1 MRGCSRR
8 VLALLAIAA
17 ALFAIVAVVLAVALR
32 SVHHRHH
39 PRFHL
44 PRAALITRDLPSL
57 AGLAHGEVREG
68 NRVELVEDEL
78 YLPVCLA
85 LIEGAAHSLHFETFL
100 WRTGAMSARIAAALS
115 ARAAAGVDVRVL
127 LDSFGSNDADERE
140 LEAMRAAG
148 AEVCLMRPIRF
159 RYLGW
164 LNNRTHRKVVVAD
177 GRRAL
182 IGGHCVDDRWMKP
195 TRGAPVVRDVSAR
208 IEGPIVSAIQ
218 SAFCENW
225 IEVRGDVPYGP
236 HVFPRLE
243 PRGETAAL
251 IAYMRPSGG
260 VSSLKLLHYLALH
273 VAKSRLWIQTPYFVP
288 DDCARDALTD
298 AVARGVDVRVLMPG
312 LRTTDNR
319 VVGHAGQHRLG
330 PLLER
335 GVRVYRY
342 RRTLLHQKVWT
353 VDGELA
359 LIGSVNFDERSFDL
373 DDQIT
378 LAAADP
384 SLTRALD
391 ERFLADLEH
400 SAEVEPARWK
410 ARPRVQKISDALAYV
425 LREQL

>member
-1 MRGCSRR
+1 MI
-8 VLALLAIAA
+8 ALLGIAA
-17 ALFAIVAVVLAVALR
+17 AFFALVALVLGVALR
-32 SVHHRHH
+32 SMHHRHH

-44 PRAALITRDLPSL
+44 PPAARITRDLPSL
-57 AGLAHGEVREG
+57 AGLAHGAPREG
-68 NRVELVEDEL
+68 NRVELVEDEA

-100 WRTGAMSARIAAALS
+100 WRTGAMSARIADALR
-115 ARAAAGVDVRVL
+115 ARARAGVDVRVL
-127 LDSFGSNDADERE
+127 LDSFGSNEADEEE
-140 LEAMRAAG
+140 LDAMRAAG
-148 AEVCLMRPIRF
+148 ADVCLLRPLRV
-159 RYLGW
+159 RHLGW
-164 LNNRTHRKVVVAD
+164 LNHRTHRKIVVAD

-182 IGGHCVDDRWMKP
+182 IGGHCVDDRWIR
-195 TRGAPVVRDVSAR
+195 TTDGAPPVRDVSAR
-208 IEGPIVSAIQ
+208 VEGPIVNAIQ
-218 SAFCENW
+218 AAFCENW
-225 IEVRGDVPYGP
+225 IEVSGDVPYGP
-236 HVFPRLE
+236 HVFPSLE
-243 PRGETAAL
+243 PRGETPAL
-251 IAYMRPSGG
+251 AAYMRPSGG

-273 VAKSRLWIQTPYFVP
+273 VANSRLWIQTPYFVP

-298 AVARGVDVRVLMPG
+298 AAARGVDVRILMPG

-319 VVGHAGQHRLG
+319 LVGHAGQHRLG

-384 SLTRALD
+384 SLTRAID
-391 ERFLADLEH
+391 ERFLRDLAH
-400 SAEVEPARWK
+400 SVEVEPARWR
-410 ARPRVQKISDALAYV
+410 ARPATHKVSDALAYV